1 MDIRNI
7 RHMSA
12 VTGQRLENAPQAGQ
26 VALLYA
32 GVTMGLHALVTAID
46 WILSQQVNASGG
58 LSNLGTRSVFQAI
71 QTMLPLVLPLITMC
85 LDVGYLAAMLRV
97 ARRQFVSPQ
106 TLRLGFDRFWVL
118 LRLTVIRGAI
128 FTAIGFGCM
137 YIGISIY
144 LMTPLAQPLK
154 ELMIPLLQDQSLLSG
169 GLAID
174 EATYNQLVSAM
185 TPALLISGG
194 IFLVG
199 TAPVLFQYRMAE
211 YVVVDKPAGMLIHPS
226 RSQFT
231 DTLANFVAG
240 YYQKTGQAAAFHPVT
255 RLDRDTFGV
264 VLLGKNSHIHALLS
278 QNPLEKTYE
287 ALVYGAPVREEGVID
302 APIARRPLPSLLRQV
317 SPEGKPSLTRYRVL
331 SRQEK
336 TAVLALT
343 PVTGRTHQLRVHCAY
358 MGFPIVGDP
367 QYGSPESQA
376 FSKEMGAA
384 TQLLCAKTLRFSHP
398 ITKTPME
405 IVSTYTIP

>member
-1 MDIRNI
+1 MQLTHIAR
-7 RHMSA
+7 RSGRLSSFLREEMEMSA
-12 VTGQRLENAPQAGQ
+12 GLMNRLKWQDKLFVNGVPRHTDYPVAPGDVITVPLEEPEPQYPAQEGS
-26 VALLYA
+26 LTILYEDE
-32 GVTMGLHALVTAID
+32 H
-46 WILSQQVNASGG
+46 ILA
-58 LSNLGTRSVFQAI
+58 
-71 QTMLPLVLPLITMC
+71 
-85 LDVGYLAAMLRV
+85 
-97 ARRQFVSPQ
+97 
-106 TLRLGFDRFWVL
+106 
-118 LRLTVIRGAI
+118 
-128 FTAIGFGCM
+128 
-137 YIGISIY
+137 
-144 LMTPLAQPLK
+144 
-154 ELMIPLLQDQSLLSG
+154 
-169 GLAID
+169 
-174 EATYNQLVSAM
+174 
-185 TPALLISGG
+185 
-194 IFLVG
+194 
-199 TAPVLFQYRMAE
+199 
-211 YVVVDKPAGMLIHPS
+211 VDKPAGMLIHPS

-264 VLLGKNSHIHALLS
+264 VLLGKNSHTHALLS

-287 ALVYGAPVREEGVID
+287 ALVYGAPTQAEGVID
-302 APIARRPLPSLLRQV
+302 APIARRPLSSLLRQV

-405 IVSTYTIP
+405 ITSTYTIP

>member
-1 MDIRNI
+1 MQLTHIAR
-7 RHMSA
+7 RSGRLSFFLREEMEMSA
-12 VTGQRLENAPQAGQ
+12 GLMNRLKWQDKLFVNGVPRHTDYPVAPGDVITVPLEEPEPQYPAQEGS
-26 VALLYA
+26 LTILYEDE
-32 GVTMGLHALVTAID
+32 H
-46 WILSQQVNASGG
+46 ILA
-58 LSNLGTRSVFQAI
+58 
-71 QTMLPLVLPLITMC
+71 
-85 LDVGYLAAMLRV
+85 
-97 ARRQFVSPQ
+97 
-106 TLRLGFDRFWVL
+106 
-118 LRLTVIRGAI
+118 
-128 FTAIGFGCM
+128 
-137 YIGISIY
+137 
-144 LMTPLAQPLK
+144 
-154 ELMIPLLQDQSLLSG
+154 
-169 GLAID
+169 
-174 EATYNQLVSAM
+174 
-185 TPALLISGG
+185 
-194 IFLVG
+194 
-199 TAPVLFQYRMAE
+199 
-211 YVVVDKPAGMLIHPS
+211 VDKPAGMLIHPS

-240 YYQKTGQAAAFHPVT
+240 YYQKNGQAAAFHPVT

-264 VLLGKNSHIHALLS
+264 VLLGKNSHTHALLS

-287 ALVYGAPVREEGVID
+287 ALVYGAPTQAEGVID

-405 IVSTYTIP
+405 IVSTHTIP

>member
-1 MDIRNI
+1 MQLTHIAR
-7 RHMSA
+7 RSGRLSSFLREEMEMSA
-12 VTGQRLENAPQAGQ
+12 GLMNRLKWQDKLYVNGVPQHTDYPVAPGDVITVPLEEPEPQYPAQEGS
-26 VALLYA
+26 LTILYEDE
-32 GVTMGLHALVTAID
+32 H
-46 WILSQQVNASGG
+46 ILA
-58 LSNLGTRSVFQAI
+58 
-71 QTMLPLVLPLITMC
+71 
-85 LDVGYLAAMLRV
+85 
-97 ARRQFVSPQ
+97 
-106 TLRLGFDRFWVL
+106 
-118 LRLTVIRGAI
+118 
-128 FTAIGFGCM
+128 
-137 YIGISIY
+137 
-144 LMTPLAQPLK
+144 
-154 ELMIPLLQDQSLLSG
+154 
-169 GLAID
+169 
-174 EATYNQLVSAM
+174 
-185 TPALLISGG
+185 
-194 IFLVG
+194 
-199 TAPVLFQYRMAE
+199 
-211 YVVVDKPAGMLIHPS
+211 VDKPAGMLIHPS

-264 VLLGKNSHIHALLS
+264 VLLGKNSHTHALLS

-287 ALVYGAPVREEGVID
+287 ALVYGAPTQAEGVID

-405 IVSTYTIP
+405 ITSTYTIP